1 MPDIPRISIARAV
14 PVVLIVLFVPVVGP
28 LTLIVPPPEA
38 VKPLPFVVL
47 MANPPPLNAHALVKA
62 VVWRESWFN
71 ASARGRKNEFGLMQ
85 IRAEAAG
92 EWARA
97 EQLTR
102 FAPEQ
107 LFDPATNTLAGAW
120 YLGKLL
126 KRYQKTDNP
135 LPYALAD
142 YNAGRSH
149 VLRWNKDA
157 ASTNNAVFIEQMD
170 FPSTRKYVKT
180 VMRRYEYYRVPGEV
194 SQK

>member
-1 MPDIPRISIARAV
+1 VKRRRLLAFLILIGCMGSIGAWRYCRWRDHRFDSVIIGAARRYGV
-14 PVVLIVLFVPVVGP
+14 EP
-28 LTLIVPPPEA
+28 
-38 VKPLPFVVL
+38 
-47 MANPPPLNAHALVKA
+47 ALVKA

-97 EQLTR
+97 ENLTR
-102 FAPEQ
+102 FTPEQ
-107 LFDPATNTLAGAW
+107 LFDPATNTLAGTW

-149 VLRWNKDA
+149 VLRWNKGA
-157 ASTNNAVFIEQMD
+157 ATTNHADFIAQVD

-180 VMRRYEYYRVPGEV
+180 ILRRYEYYRPIFPEHNHELAR
-194 SQK
+194 